1 MAVIASWGATQF
13 VVEPH
18 LIKSFSDLSI
28 SGSCDTEE
36 KELGGQKYVEMKSAQ
51 GAEVSMTVEF
61 NALTGHQ
68 NVMWEA
74 TQFVHMA
81 RWGTAYYL
89 YLGNTKLIPAKMM
102 LTKTKI
108 SKVVVAPGRGDEW
121 ISCSLDLTFQ
131 QADADDGT
139 EIVEESGGGG
149 GGGESGPYTARIYY
163 STSSGAVQ
171 SVYAT
176 STKSQADANAKAKAK
191 VPGNALWSGTKK
203 QSTQTQ
209 TPYTEKGLE
218 AARNRAKQTSSA
230 MKSSTN
236 KTTTVAQTDAKKQ
249 AIKNKATNAN
259 SAKGGKKGTQ

>member
-18 LIKSFSDLSI
+18 LIKSFSELGI

-102 LTKTKI
+102 LTKAKI

-139 EIVEESGGGG
+139 EIAEESGGGG
-149 GGGESGPYTARIYY
+149 GGGGSGDGKSGTYTARIYY
-163 STSSGAVQ
+163 STSSGVVQ

-176 STKSQADANAKAKAK
+176 STKSQADANAKAQAK
-191 VPGNALWSGTKK
+191 VPGNTLWSGTKK

-209 TPYTEKGLE
+209 TPYTDKGLE
-218 AARNRAKQTSSA
+218 AARNRAKQISSA
-230 MKSSTN
+230 TKSSTN

-249 AIKNKATNAN
+249 AIKNKATSANNA
-259 SAKGGKKGTQ
+259 TQ

>member
-18 LIKSFSDLSI
+18 LIKSFSELGI

-36 KELGGQKYVEMKSAQ
+36 KELSGQKYVEMKSAK

-102 LTKTKI
+102 LTKAKI
-108 SKVVVAPGRGDEW
+108 SKVVIAPGRGDEW

-139 EIVEESGGGG
+139 EIAEESGGGG
-149 GGGESGPYTARIYY
+149 GGGGSTGGGGGGNKTWLQKTGAKILSGLNETAAAEAAAV
-163 STSSGAVQ
+163 SGIL
-171 SVYAT
+171 S
-176 STKSQADANAKAKAK
+176 KAKAM
-191 VPGNALWSGTKK
+191 TKEM
-203 QSTQTQ
+203 QETQATKTKIQ
-209 TPYTEKGLE
+209 GFGGVAVSDSKKE
-218 AARNRAKQTSSA
+218 
-230 MKSSTN
+230 TN
-236 KTTTVAQTDAKKQ
+236 
-249 AIKNKATNAN
+249 KNKATNAN
-259 SAKGGKKGTQ
+259 SQAKKNALKK